1 MKKRIFSYMFRT
13 VLLTLL
19 LGSCA
24 VMLILYNYF
33 GRVQLD
39 QLRTESKMTAEAV
52 EKDGLNYL
60 YKRHLTKTRIT
71 WIAADGTVIY
81 DNQGDASKMGNHG
94 DRPEVVQALKEGI
107 GESSRYSETLSRQ
120 MLYNARKLPDGT
132 VIRLSEGRD
141 SVLRAAFA
149 ALFPMTLVLAVLL
162 LISWFYS
169 SRMSRK
175 IVQPINS
182 FDLDHPLENE
192 EYPEL
197 SPFAHRIYEQ
207 QKQIQQQKEHLYRSE
222 KSFVSVTDNM
232 KEGLILLNPDGRILT
247 INRPA
252 MALLNTTAGCV
263 GKDIL
268 YLERRI
274 EFEKALDLA
283 AKGNHQELIL
293 SYSGRSYQM
302 DITPVYNND
311 SLTGMV
317 LLLFDVTDRIKAEQM
332 RKEFSANVSHELK
345 TPLHTI
351 SGCAELLESG
361 EVKPED
367 TKKFIHTIYTQ
378 AHRMI
383 DLVQDILYI
392 SHLDEGAQDLKWE
405 KTDLMGAVKKAV
417 DQLTPTAAQR
427 GIRLYPTGLSSDIDG
442 IPRLVES
449 IVYNLID
456 NAIKYNHNNGAVYI
470 ALKNRNDSVVLT
482 VEDTGIGIPE
492 EDQYRIFERFYRVDK
507 SHSREIG
514 GTGLGLSIVK
524 HACQI
529 LHAKIRV
536 DSTLGDGSTFTVT
549 FLKDVPEDLR
559 GTGNL

>member
-1 MKKRIFSYMFRT
+1 
-13 VLLTLL
+13 
-19 LGSCA
+19 
-24 VMLILYNYF
+24 
-33 GRVQLD
+33 
-39 QLRTESKMTAEAV
+39 
-52 EKDGLNYL
+52 
-60 YKRHLTKTRIT
+60 
-71 WIAADGTVIY
+71 
-81 DNQGDASKMGNHG
+81 
-94 DRPEVVQALKEGI
+94 
-107 GESSRYSETLSRQ
+107 

>member
-1 MKKRIFSYMFRT
+1 MKKRIFSYMFRA

-19 LGSCA
+19 LGFAA

-33 GRVQLD
+33 GRIQLD

-52 EKDGLNYL
+52 EKDGLDYL
-60 YKRHLTKTRIT
+60 YKLHLTKTRIT

-81 DNQGDASKMGNHG
+81 DNQGDASKMENHG
-94 DRPEVVQALKEGI
+94 DRPEFVQALQSGT
-107 GESSRYSETLSRQ
+107 GESSRYSETLSQQ
-120 MLYNARKLPDGT
+120 MLYSARKLPDGSA
-132 VIRLSEGRD
+132 IRISEARD
-141 SVLRAAFA
+141 SVVRVGFA
-149 ALFPMTLVLAVLL
+149 TLFPMSLVMAVLL
-162 LISWFYS
+162 LLSWFYS
-169 SRMSRK
+169 SHMSRK
-175 IVQPINS
+175 IVQPLNH
-182 FDLDHPLENE
+182 FDLDHPLDNE

-197 SPFAHRIYEQ
+197 SPFVHRIYDQ
-207 QKQIQQQKEHLYRSE
+207 QKEIQQQKEHLSLTE

-252 MALLNTTAGCV
+252 MNLLNTGNECI

-268 YLERRI
+268 YLERRV
-274 EFEKALDLA
+274 EFEKAMDEA
-283 AKGNHQELIL
+283 VKGDHQELIL
-293 SYSGRSYQM
+293 SYLGRSYQT
-302 DITPVYNND
+302 DITPVMSGD
-311 SLTGMV
+311 ILTGMV
-317 LLLFDVTDRIKAEQM
+317 VLLFDVTDRIKAEQM
-332 RKEFSANVSHELK
+332 RREFSSNVSHELK

-367 TKKFIHTIYTQ
+367 TKKFVHTIYTQ

-383 DLVQDILYI
+383 ALVQDILYI
-392 SHLDEGAQDLKWE
+392 SHLDEGATDLKWE
-405 KTDLMGAVKKAV
+405 KIDLMAIIQKVLEQVGPSAS
-417 DQLTPTAAQR
+417 QR
-427 GIRLYPTGLSSDIDG
+427 GIKLYPSGLSSDIDG
-442 IPRLVES
+442 IPRLAES
-449 IVYNLID
+449 IVFNLID
-456 NAIKYNHNNGAVYI
+456 NAIKYNRSNGSVYI
-470 ALKNRNDSVVLT
+470 ALKNQKDSVVLT

-524 HACQI
+524 HACEI
-529 LHAKIRV
+529 LHAEIKV

-549 FLKDVPEDLR
+549 FLKDVPESMR
-559 GTGNL
+559 SAKNM